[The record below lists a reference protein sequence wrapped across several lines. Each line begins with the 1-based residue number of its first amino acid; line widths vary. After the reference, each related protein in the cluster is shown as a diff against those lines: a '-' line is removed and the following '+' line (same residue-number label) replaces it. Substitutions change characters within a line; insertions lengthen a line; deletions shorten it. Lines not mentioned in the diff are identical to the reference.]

1 MLPFVSGQLNPDE
14 EDDSDVDEGMPEA
27 GALPNEDFDDD
38 LNPGGGQ
45 GQGQQDQEEEGIV
58 LDEQVEAGVNEEDE
72 DEVEEQQ
79 INLNLEEIDV
89 VGSPR
94 VSIDCFQSF

>member
-1 MLPFVSGQLNPDE
+1 
-14 EDDSDVDEGMPEA
+14 MPEA

-45 GQGQQDQEEEGIV
+45 GQAQQDQEEEGIV
-58 LDEQVEAGVNEEDE
+58 LDEQVEAGVTEEDE

-79 INLNLEEIDV
+79 NVNLSLEEVDV

-94 VSIDCFQSF
+94 VSINCFQVFVRSKVLKRIIRALRIMNDK